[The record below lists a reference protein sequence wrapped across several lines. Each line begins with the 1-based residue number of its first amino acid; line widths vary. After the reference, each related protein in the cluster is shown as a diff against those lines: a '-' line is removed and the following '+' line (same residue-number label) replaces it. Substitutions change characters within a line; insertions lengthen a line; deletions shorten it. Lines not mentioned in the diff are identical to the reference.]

1 MNTRQNHLTKLCFI
15 PNRLTSLQSQ
25 LQEPRVRH
33 HLPQKN
39 QNADNPTGRQTKH
52 PEDFLQ
58 RYYSPW
64 WLHCNSACCV
74 PAQSPPGSTLPASP
88 ERKNPPS
95 YRGKLLRVQT
105 YYAKLAAVYSRQHS
119 GHSYSHRSPSRPRPE
134 ERRAG
139 QEG

>member
-52 PEDFLQ
+52 PEAFLQ
-58 RYYSPW
+58 RYYTPW

-74 PAQSPPGSTLPASP
+74 PAQ
-88 ERKNPPS
+88 
-95 YRGKLLRVQT
+95 
-105 YYAKLAAVYSRQHS
+105 
-119 GHSYSHRSPSRPRPE
+119 RSE
-134 ERRAG
+134 ERRVG
-139 QEG
+139 KGCVSTCRSRWSRFH

>member
-1 MNTRQNHLTKLCFI
+1 MRISDWSSDVCSSDLANCAYTKQEPGKAARNTRQNHLTKLCFI

-39 QNADNPTGRQTKH
+39 QNADNPTGRQTQH

-74 PAQSPPGSTLPASP
+74 PAQSPPGS
-88 ERKNPPS
+88 
-95 YRGKLLRVQT
+95 
-105 YYAKLAAVYSRQHS
+105 
-119 GHSYSHRSPSRPRPE
+119 RSE
-134 ERRAG
+134 ERRVGKACVSTCRSG
-139 QEG
+139 CSPYH